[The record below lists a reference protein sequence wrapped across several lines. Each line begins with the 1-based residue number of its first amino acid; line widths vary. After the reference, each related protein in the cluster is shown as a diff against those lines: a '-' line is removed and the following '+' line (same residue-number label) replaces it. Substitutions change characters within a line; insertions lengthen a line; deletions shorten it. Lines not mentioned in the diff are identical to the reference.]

1 MSKPNLFYAQSGA
14 ACHYLFHAENG
25 KYRQKLL
32 DYVGL
37 HYRAKGKKE
46 LDVEEVFGINELELG
61 KRIVA
66 HAKKIIGNE

>member
-1 MSKPNLFYAQSGA
+1 M
-14 ACHYLFHAENG
+14 
-25 KYRQKLL
+25 
-32 DYVGL
+32 GL